1 MAKLPKA
8 PPNRCTI
15 KFVSYYY
22 KQLSLSENFKLD
34 STTEGY
40 LFKLLKNWKVTK
52 AAGIDQISGKFLKGG
67 LRILTK
73 PISELRNLS
82 MTLVGSSLDAK
93 SER

>member
-1 MAKLPKA
+1 M
-8 PPNRCTI
+8 
-15 KFVSYYY
+15 
-22 KQLSLSENFKLD
+22 
-34 STTEGY
+34 
-40 LFKLLKNWKVTK
+40 TK